1 MPPPI
6 RVWLVCLGSLL
17 RLILTPVWLSFFV
30 LLLVFPQWWGSLE
43 RLSRPA
49 PHVPPRSIPV
59 LAIPMMVTR
68 GATLLATLA
77 ALDVHVDTLLLCSS
91 APGAPEIECVADEV
105 AELAAR
111 GALPVGDV
119 RVVFPRAGRAGGSP
133 GPVYG
138 VSECWNALAR
148 EAFSMDAA
156 RVPWALVMNDDVGFS
171 TGTLGVSVAAVWES
185 YKGKSLLLA
194 NDGLPGVGYAFSAFA
209 LTREGFAAL
218 GSFDENFFPAYF
230 EVRSLPSMALIHPP
244 PAPSLLSSRLQNFV
258 FFFEY
263 PPTPHRT
270 ATTSGG
276 LTCCLRFLGST
287 SPGCAYCTPSKST
300 SPHPLR

>member
-1 MPPPI
+1 MTPPI
-6 RVWLVCLGSLL
+6 RVWLVWLGSLL
-17 RLILTPVWLSFFV
+17 RRILTPAWLSSFV

-43 RLSRPA
+43 RLPRPA

-105 AELAAR
+105 AALAAR

-119 RVVFPRAGRAGGSP
+119 RVVFPRAGRAGGAP

-148 EAFSMDAA
+148 EAFLMDAA

-171 TGTLGVSVAAVWES
+171 AGTLGVSVAAVWES

-218 GSFDENFFPAYF
+218 GSFDENFFPAYY
-230 EVRSLPSMALIHPP
+230 EVRSPPTPP
-244 PAPSLLSSRLQNFV
+244 PHPHSLLSLRLPFV
-258 FFFEY
+258 FVKY

-276 LTCCLRFLGST
+276 LTCCLRFLGPT
-287 SPGCAYCTPSKST
+287 SPGCAYCTPSTST